1 MTPEKAA
8 RGGPVE
14 ACHPKEVSTGT
25 DFKVCP
31 CGKHYIQGTVKEKQC
46 PACNARELAELAE
59 DIPAVMFHCPNCG
72 LEFQD
77 ESDDPDLA
85 GGDGDL
91 PPVRLRGAGMTPQD
105 RQKAFQ
111 DEIRRRASCP
121 YSDPV
126 KQRMDGRLGRG
137 ERLQG
142 MT

>member
-1 MTPEKAA
+1 MRNMTPEKAA

-59 DIPAVMFHCPNCG
+59 DIPAVMFHCPNCR
-72 LEFQD
+72 LE
-77 ESDDPDLA
+77 
-85 GGDGDL
+85 
-91 PPVRLRGAGMTPQD
+91 
-105 RQKAFQ
+105 FQ

-126 KQRMDGRLGRG
+126 KQRMDERLGRG